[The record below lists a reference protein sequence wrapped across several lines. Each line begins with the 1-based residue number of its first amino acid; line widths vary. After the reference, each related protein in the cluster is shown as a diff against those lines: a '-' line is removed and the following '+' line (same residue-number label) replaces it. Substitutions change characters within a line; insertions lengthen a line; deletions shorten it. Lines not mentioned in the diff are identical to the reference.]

1 MGRTPCC
8 DKRGLKKGPW
18 TTEEDEILVNY
29 IKNNNG
35 HGSWRSLPKLAG
47 LLRCGKSCRL
57 RWTNYLR
64 PDIKRGPFT
73 QEEEKLIIQLHGMLG
88 NRWAAIASQ
97 LPGRTDNEIKN
108 LWNTHLKK
116 RLLCMGLDPLTHEP
130 FSSHHYPTA
139 NSSPAS
145 PSTRHM
151 AQWESARLEAEARLS
166 RESSLFMSPQPHCK
180 ANPDFFLRLWNSE
193 VGESFRK
200 IGKFEDVKMEC
211 HSSPVS
217 QDSSTTKCGS
227 VSALTS
233 DVDPNVA
240 GLETAVGG
248 QVEEMEYC
256 KNCKSNGE
264 DFMVAGSDSSSSN
277 DMEDSSDTALQLLLD
292 FPINNDMSF
301 LEGNSG
307 DYGAATDHVIL
318 SGSSFICPL

>member
-8 DKRGLKKGPW
+8 DRKGLKKGPW
-18 TTEEDEILVNY
+18 APEEDEILVNY
-29 IKNNNG
+29 INKHG

-73 QEEEKLIIQLHGMLG
+73 HEEEKLVIQLHGILG

-116 RLLCMGLDPLTHEP
+116 RLLCMGLDPQTHKP
-130 FSSHHYPTA
+130 FTPCGPTTPA
-139 NSSPAS
+139 PTSPA
-145 PSTRHM
+145 TRHM

-166 RESSLFMSPQPHCK
+166 KESLLFNSPSLGKPD
-180 ANPDFFLRLWNSE
+180 PDFFLRLWNSE

-200 IGKFEDVKMEC
+200 LNSEDKNTC
-211 HSSPVS
+211 RSPISQTSSS
-217 QDSSTTKCGS
+217 TKCGS
-227 VSALTS
+227 VSAVTIDICPKAGSSTS
-233 DVDPNVA
+233 ASNPIEDT
-240 GLETAVGG
+240 E
-248 QVEEMEYC
+248 
-256 KNCKSNGE
+256 CKSFKSYTE
-264 DFMVAGSDSSSSN
+264 DPIDATDSSCSN
-277 DMEDSSDTALQLLLD
+277 ESEDSSDTALQLLLD

-301 LEGNSG
+301 LENVDTYAISAAMLTETSLVCPSE
-307 DYGAATDHVIL
+307 DYLKA
-318 SGSSFICPL
+318 

>member
-8 DKRGLKKGPW
+8 ERKGLKKGPW
-18 TTEEDEILVNY
+18 APEEDEILVNY
-29 IKNNNG
+29 VEKHG

-73 QEEEKLIIQLHGMLG
+73 LDEKKLVIQLRGMLG
-88 NRWAAIASQ
+88 NRWAAIASH

-130 FSSHHYPTA
+130 FTPCGPTIAAPTSSA
-139 NSSPAS
+139 
-145 PSTRHM
+145 TRHM

-166 RESSLFMSPQPHCK
+166 KGSLLFYSPRK
-180 ANPDFFLRLWNSE
+180 PDSDHFLRIWNSE

-200 IGKFEDVKMEC
+200 INGEDKTAC
-211 HSSPVS
+211 QSPISQTSSS
-217 QDSSTTKCGS
+217 TKCGS
-227 VSALTS
+227 VSAVT
-233 DVDPNVA
+233 VDLCPNI
-240 GLETAVGG
+240 
-248 QVEEMEYC
+248 
-256 KNCKSNGE
+256 
-264 DFMVAGSDSSSSN
+264 AGSSTPASNQIEDTEYKSFKSWFEDPIDASDHSSCSN
-277 DMEDSSDTALQLLLD
+277 ESEDSSDTALQLLLD

-301 LEGNSG
+301 LENV
-307 DYGAATDHVIL
+307 DTYDHV
-318 SGSSFICPL
+318 